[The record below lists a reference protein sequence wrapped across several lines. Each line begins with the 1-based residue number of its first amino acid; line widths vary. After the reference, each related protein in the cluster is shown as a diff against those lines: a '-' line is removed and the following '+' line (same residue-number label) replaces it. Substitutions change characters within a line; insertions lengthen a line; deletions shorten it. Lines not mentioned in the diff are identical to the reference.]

1 MRLTRRAFQRLVRQA
16 MEELQQEVLDVL
28 DNVAIVVE
36 DFPSARQ
43 RETIDLGEGHTLF
56 GLYEGV
62 PLTQRSSHY
71 GMVLPDK
78 VTLFRRP
85 LEAATS
91 SSDELREEIKTTIVH
106 EIAHH
111 VGWSDDDL
119 HRLGFA

>member
-1 MRLTRRAFQRLVRQA
+1 MPQP
-16 MEELQQEVLDVL
+16 VLDVL

-36 DFPSARQ
+36 NTPSEEQ
-43 RETIDLGEGHTLF
+43 RGKVELDEGHTLF

-62 PLTQRSSHY
+62 PLTQRSTHY

-78 VTLFRRP
+78 ITLFQRP
-85 LEAATS
+85 LEAATA

-111 VGWSDDDL
+111 VGWSDADL
-119 HRLGFA
+119 HRMGLE